1 MTEKNAAPGD
11 DQLTFDPDVAV
22 QPRPTSPAV
31 DGILGRPVRVLDQG
45 FVRLVDYMGNDAAI
59 VQAARVSYGAGTRKA
74 TEDAALIRYLLR
86 HRHTSPFEMVEV
98 KLHVKAPI
106 FVARQWLRH
115 RTASVNELSARYSI
129 LPDDLYLPDD
139 TEISFQSAD
148 NKQGRSAR
156 VVDRATRDRVRE
168 LLLAGQQSAYSSYQE
183 LLDAGIARELARIAL
198 PVSVYTE
205 WYWKLNLHN
214 LFHFLELRLDAH
226 AQYEIR
232 RYASAIALIVERLA
246 PIAYAAFVDYL
257 RDAASLSRV
266 ERAIVARAL
275 RTAGIAAEEWSQLG
289 KRERREFAAKF
300 GLDPEPAGKEG
311 ADGSSARPA
320 RAVAAT

>member
-1 MTEKNAAPGD
+1 MTENSGAQDD
-11 DQLTFDPDVAV
+11 DQLTFDPEVAV
-22 QPRPTSPAV
+22 LPRPTSPAV
-31 DGILGRPVRVLDQG
+31 DSILGRPVRVLDQG

-156 VVDRATRDRVRE
+156 EVDSATRERVRE
-168 LLLAGQQSAYSSYQE
+168 LLLAGQQSAYASYQE

-232 RYASAIALIVERLA
+232 RYASAIALIVERVA
-246 PIAYAAFVDYL
+246 PIAYAAFADYL

-266 ERAIVARAL
+266 ERDIVARAL
-275 RTAGIAAEEWSQLG
+275 RTAGVTPEEWSRMG

-300 GLDPEPAGKEG
+300 GLDAEPA
-311 ADGSSARPA
+311 
-320 RAVAAT
+320 V